1 VVEDDEKLSNH
12 GFRGARPPPRRQQF
26 NDVAEGTTISVR
38 VIGSRFELNDQYIC
52 VIATLE
58 RDTPTEL

>member
-1 VVEDDEKLSNH
+1 V
-12 GFRGARPPPRRQQF
+12 ARDHHQGDKQF